1 MVKRNTIP
9 ALRIK
14 QELKDRSLSAI
25 ELAKLA
31 NISYYDTTNILSGKS
46 SKVEKI
52 EAIAK
57 VLGKPLSYFIDINY
71 DASKVQS
78 TAYDSELH
86 YKAVKAISEICT
98 KNKIFLTKE
107 KMDEFVDTIYPKIS
121 KNDPEDLIFAQAEA
135 IINYITSKQHKPT
148 S

>member
-1 MVKRNTIP
+1 MSKKNTIA

-14 QELKDRSLSAI
+14 QELKDRSLSGI

-71 DASKVQS
+71 DASKAQNTS
-78 TAYDSELH
+78 YNSELH
-86 YKAVKAISEICT
+86 YKVVKVISEICN

-107 KMDEFVDTIYPKIS
+107 KMDEFVDIIYPKIS
-121 KNDPEDLIFAQAEA
+121 KNDPEDFVFAQAEA
-135 IINYITSKQHKPT
+135 IINYITSKQTKP
-148 S
+148 SS

>member
-1 MVKRNTIP
+1 MTKKNTI
-9 ALRIK
+9 AAIRIK
-14 QELKDRSLSAI
+14 HELKERSLSGT

-31 NISYYDTTNILSGKS
+31 NISYFDTNNILSGKS

-57 VLGKPLSYFIDINY
+57 VLGKPLTYFIDINY
-71 DASKVQS
+71 DATNIQN
-78 TAYDSELH
+78 TAYNSELH
-86 YKAVKAISEICT
+86 YKAVKAISEICN

-135 IINYITSKQHKPT
+135 IINYITSKQHK
-148 S
+148 

>member
-1 MVKRNTIP
+1 MSKKNTI
-9 ALRIK
+9 ASLRIK
-14 QELKDRSLSAI
+14 NELKERSLSGV

-31 NISYYDTTNILSGKS
+31 NISYYDTTNILAGKS
-46 SKVEKI
+46 SKIEKI

-57 VLGKPLSYFIDINY
+57 ALGKPLTYFIDANY
-71 DASKVQS
+71 DS
-78 TAYDSELH
+78 TNTQNTVYDSELH
-86 YKAVKAISEICT
+86 YKAVKAISKICS

-135 IINYITSKQHKPT
+135 IINYIISKQTKPT

>member
-1 MVKRNTIP
+1 MAKRNTVAAI
-9 ALRIK
+9 RIK
-14 QELKDRSLSAI
+14 EQLKEKSLSGI

-31 NISYYDTTNILSGKS
+31 NISYYDATNILSGKS

-71 DASKVQS
+71 DASKAQNS
-78 TAYDSELH
+78 SYDSELH
-86 YKAVKAISEICT
+86 YKTVKVISEICN

-107 KMDEFVDTIYPKIS
+107 KMDEFVDTIYPKIN
-121 KNDPEDLIFAQAEA
+121 KNDPEDLIFVQAEA
-135 IINYITSKQHKPT
+135 IINYITSKQIKPN
-148 S
+148 